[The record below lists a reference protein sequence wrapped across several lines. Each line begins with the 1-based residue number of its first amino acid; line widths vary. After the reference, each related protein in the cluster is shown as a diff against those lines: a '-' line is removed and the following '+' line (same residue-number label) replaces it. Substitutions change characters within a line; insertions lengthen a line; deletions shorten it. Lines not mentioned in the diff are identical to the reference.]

1 MDTSSLLRVK
11 WPGRGADH
19 PPPSATEV
27 ANGFESVP
35 ECVAENILVQFIFCC
50 YSDNSRGVLVMVV
63 VGVVIL
69 VVVVIV
75 L

>member
-1 MDTSSLLRVK
+1 VDTSSLLRVK

-19 PPPSATEV
+19 PPHSVTEV
-27 ANGFESVP
+27 ANVFESVP
-35 ECVAENILVQFIFCC
+35 KCAAESVLVEFIFCC
-50 YSDNSRGVLVMVV
+50 YSDNSRGVVVIVV

-69 VVVVIV
+69 LVVVI